1 MLSGAAADATRGI
14 KANGRVRCRPFLAKV
29 HPTIITTTATTANP
43 IVPWHKIQ
51 DTEHVKTDGLTIFAS
66 YLDVRLQ
73 EKIQLTEGKHFKANV
88 RLPALNTEQEVS
100 FFANALHECDYVEQV
115 KLQNLS
121 IECFLKVDKSNS
133 SHYLYYLEMFTIG
146 HRKDAN
152 ASLMIELRDL
162 QAETHILNLRPV
174 TIGDNEKRRVVYLI
188 DSQPSE
194 HQDVCYSVEKHQ
206 FSVVTVYVT
215 FAGGSTASYKLL
227 NIVKSGYQEFC
238 VAGLFSKRGAVKGA
252 KKYQLTFEIP
262 PLTESHHESKDAAM
276 YIRRRVVPIKG
287 R

>member
-1 MLSGAAADATRGI
+1 MIFLSLLVLLLKLKSAFSADASTT
-14 KANGRVRCRPFLAKV
+14 
-29 HPTIITTTATTANP
+29 HPTTITTTTVTTSNP

-73 EKIQLTEGKHFKANV
+73 EKIQLTEGKHFKANI
-88 RLPALNTEQEVS
+88 RLPALNTEQEVD

-146 HRKDAN
+146 HSRKSEND
-152 ASLMIELRDL
+152 SLMIELRDL

-174 TIGDNEKRRVVYLI
+174 TIGDSGKQRVVYLI

-238 VAGLFSKRGAVKGA
+238 VAELFSKQSSVKGA

-262 PLTESHHESKDAAM
+262 PLTESHHHESKDAAM